1 MNVGII
7 QQETPRVYGA
17 GGATREGN
25 SPDLTQL
32 PPPYACVIDP
42 CAFAREGIVSLMT
55 EEGGGEVSSLD
66 SGTAYLQLPLD
77 ERLRPVSLL
86 VYRLPTALPPL
97 LEALC
102 FLRRFL
108 TLHLQDAPTGRRP
121 QTRVVVLTD
130 LPPFWLYDTL
140 RSPLHPK
147 GALLSVS
154 VLPAHCRPQQLR
166 TVLAGMEAHALLA
179 PLALKTPTWRRT
191 RGLNAGELDVL
202 RRSLVDKLTIADQAR
217 LGRKGVKTLYSQ
229 RLSAMRKLGVRS
241 LSGLLRWSVRSRK
254 GQL

>member
-7 QQETPRVYGA
+7 RSETPRVYGA
-17 GGATREGN
+17 GGVVREDDSLDSSPFTR
-25 SPDLTQL
+25 
-32 PPPYACVIDP
+32 PYACVIDP
-42 CAFAREGIVSLMT
+42 CAFAREGIVSLMA
-55 EEGGGEVSSLD
+55 EEGAGEVSLLD
-66 SGTAYLQLPLD
+66 SGTAYLQLPLE

-86 VYRLPTALPPL
+86 VYRLPTALRPL
-97 LEALC
+97 MEALC

-108 TLHLQDAPTGRRP
+108 TLHLQDAPSERRP

-140 RSPLHPK
+140 RSPLHPT

-166 TVLAGMEAHALLA
+166 TVLAGMEAHALLV
-179 PLALKTPTWRRT
+179 PLALATPTLRRT
-191 RGLNAGELDVL
+191 RGLNAGVLDVL
-202 RRSLVDKLTIADQAR
+202 RSLLVDNLTIAEQAR
-217 LGRKGVKTLYSQ
+217 LGRKCVKTLYSQ
-229 RLSAMRKLGVRS
+229 RLSAMRKLGVRT